1 MSVADAVDTGV
12 DTDVDIDV
20 EARAGELVERLFGHT
35 IATLEMATVWL
46 GTRLGLYDALATPGT
61 AAEVARRSGVLERYV
76 REWLEQQAIAGLV
89 SVTVPDVDPAARTFG
104 LSAPQRLVLA
114 DATSPF
120 SGGALALLSGGC
132 GSALPQVL
140 EAWRTG
146 TGMPFGAYG
155 DDVREGQG
163 LFNKGDY
170 QERLVQDWLPA
181 LPEVD
186 ALLTRNGARALDLGC
201 GVGWSTIALAGARP
215 GLVAVGIDLDEA
227 SVMDARANAVEAG
240 LAGRVEFEVA
250 ASDADHG
257 AERYDVAFFF
267 ESLHDMAHPV
277 EALAAVRRALRPD
290 GRVVVMDERAEEE
303 FAPDGS
309 PLERLFG
316 ACSVLHCLPVG
327 LAEPGSAGTGAM
339 FRPSTMRSY
348 AEAAGFS
355 EVRIAPIEH
364 DFMRFYVLVP

>member
-1 MSVADAVDTGV
+1 MTTVDAAA
-12 DTDVDIDV
+12 DV
-20 EARAGELVERLFGHT
+20 EAQAGELIERLFGQT
-35 IATLEMATVWL
+35 IATLEMATIWL

-61 AAEVARRSGVLERYV
+61 AAEIAQRSGVLERYV

-89 SVTVPDVDPAARTFG
+89 SVVEPDDDPSARAFG

-114 DATSPF
+114 DASSPF
-120 SGGALALLSGGC
+120 SGGSLALLSGGC

-140 EAWRTG
+140 EAWRAG
-146 TGMPFGAYG
+146 TGMSFGAYG

-170 QERLVQDWLPA
+170 VERLVQDWLPA

-186 ALLTRNGARALDLGC
+186 ALLSRDSARALDLGC
-201 GVGWSTIALAGARP
+201 GVGWSTIALAGARA
-215 GLVAVGIDLDEA
+215 GLSAVGVDLDEA
-227 SVMDARANAVEAG
+227 SVMDARANAVDAG
-240 LAGRVEFEVA
+240 LADRARFEVA

-257 AERYDVAFFF
+257 TGAYDVAFFF

-277 EALAAVRRALRPD
+277 EALTAVRRALRPD

-309 PLERLFG
+309 PLERLLG

-339 FRPSTMRSY
+339 FRPSTMRAY
-348 AEAAGFS
+348 AAAAGFS
-355 EVRIAPIEH
+355 EVRVAPIEH